1 MKPMIASATAR
12 TAQVSLDIQS
22 NVRHMHPEEE
32 VHEHAEHAR
41 QPFDKKVAASM
52 AGIAAA
58 LAVVAVFGQLSN
70 TEEII
75 GQQKASEQWAY
86 YQAKNI
92 RRYVSEVAH
101 DTLFAMKSEK
111 AGEYTEKAKQ
121 YRKEADEIQ
130 EQAKEFE
137 KESLSYGH
145 KARRLHFGEIFLEIA
160 LVFASL
166 AILTKRELIWVTAI
180 VGALIGIGTAATSL
194 LLH

>member
-1 MKPMIASATAR
+1 
-12 TAQVSLDIQS
+12 
-22 NVRHMHPEEE
+22 MHAEEE

-41 QPFDKKVAASM
+41 HPFDKKVAASM
-52 AGIAAA
+52 AAIAAA

-101 DTLFAMKSEK
+101 DTLAAQKSDK
-111 AGEYTEKAKQ
+111 AEDYTQKAKQ
-121 YRKEADEIQ
+121 YRKEADDIQ
-130 EQAKEFE
+130 EKAKEFE
-137 KESLSYGH
+137 DESKAASH
-145 KARRLHFGEIFLEIA
+145 KAHRLHFGEIFLEIA

-166 AILTKRELIWVTAI
+166 AILTKRELIWMTSMVA
-180 VGALIGIGTAATSL
+180 ALIGAGIAATSL
-194 LLH
+194 FLH